1 MTSVTE
7 AVRLRQELDSLNQ
20 EMGWMAEERNEV
32 EERMGFVAMQIQDIQ
47 HRLDQPREEEA

>member
-1 MTSVTE
+1 MTGITE

-20 EMGWMAEERNEV
+20 EMGWLAEERNEV